1 MSPPI
6 HKDWWLAAA
15 LTSATLPTALAQ
27 PATPVNGRQTG
38 VLTTVTQGASP
49 SSSSTAIYVDGT
61 RGQRLTTG
69 PNQSMHVLFS
79 DQSAM
84 TLGPNSEVVIAEY
97 RFDKKTQDGN
107 LLVDMTKGL
116 LRVVG
121 GFLSKSRDTVVR
133 TNTATVGIRGGIS
146 AIENNGQTTSGTF
159 LFGNHMTM
167 SGNSGDTQ
175 TITRPGFGLTGG
187 SNGVSGP
194 QRISSSQLTSL
205 LNRFEQQNNPPPPPP
220 PSSGPPPAPSPGVQN
235 IDPDRVSAPPPGSG
249 GNNFQPTFKDLLG
262 SLPPPPVS

>member
-27 PATPVNGRQTG
+27 PATPAGGRQTG
-38 VLTTVTQGASP
+38 VVTTVTKGASP
-49 SSSSTAIYVDGT
+49 VSTSSAIYIDGT
-61 RGQRLTTG
+61 SGQKLVTG

-146 AIENNGQTTSGTF
+146 TIENNGQTTRGTF

-167 SGNSGDTQ
+167 SNTGGDSQ
-175 TITRPGFGLTGG
+175 TVTRPGFGLTGSG
-187 SNGVSGP
+187 NGIGTP
-194 QRISSSQLTSL
+194 QRITSNDLTQQLSQ
-205 LNRFEQQNNPPPPPP
+205 FDQQNNPPPPPP
-220 PSSGPPPAPSPGVQN
+220 PPSGPPAPNQGVQN
-235 IDPDRVSAPPPGSG
+235 IDPNRAGSPPPGSGG